1 MFSEIIGEPA
11 LNSNSIA
18 LQGQI
23 RISQRLLGKN
33 DSTISTAL
41 SAVVRYGEPGYR
53 LGKSGLL
60 NIWKDSTVPF
70 ASKCLSTLWWGHPDF
85 RQANKVY
92 SRSNIDSLNTSCLED
107 SLNSLQA
114 EKDFQ
119 EFKRGLENLYRRLN
133 KGGNLHM
140 ESIGT
145 SFFTKFFHFYFKAYP
160 LKSNPHYLPV
170 IADDIMRSAVF
181 AEMLDR
187 GEGVESVFNTIDA
200 TLRTYVGYTDKF
212 NNYASE
218 LGIDPFILEDV
229 LFNRSKGIGKAYV
242 NGFNGRTHL
251 PHWIAGSYNEKSQ
264 AAIVFNN
271 LTGETYLFEGPTASL
286 WNELLKY
293 DYEQGFRIDEICQ
306 KCGCGR
312 FDLLSFFKDLIDKR
326 ILADH
331 VSGKAELERIK
342 KSVNRTKRSFL
353 RSVKGVGNFHSV
365 FESVD
370 NDYRNLVES
379 QGIPLAASI
388 ELTYACNEACV
399 HCYNPNSPRE
409 GGLGTQKTKPTGEM
423 TAVEYFPVLDDMKR
437 MGVTKIVFTGG
448 DPFMKKDLMKI
459 LRYAHN
465 LKFAFSVYTNG
476 QALSSNPKLYE
487 ELRDLYPQYVGLS
500 VYSTIPEIH
509 DSITRRKGSC
519 EKTMQVAHWCCD
531 DAIGLQ
537 IKCPIMRA
545 NKDSYGKVFDFALS
559 VNGMPQFDVNI
570 TSSVDGDCFASE
582 KLRLSEEQ
590 LLEVL
595 KDPRIPLS
603 IENSIGAIDRQPD
616 MIFCGAGES
625 SFNLQPDGTV
635 SPCCAFPMDC
645 GNVKER
651 GLEEIWRNSEKLQKI
666 RMLRYRDSDICGK
679 ESYCKYCNR
688 CPGQSFVEH
697 GVPENH
703 SEDNCFL
710 AKVRY
715 HLVNNRRSSHPE

>member
-1 MFSEIIGEPA
+1 MLSDIIENYVQNDNAVPLNGQIQISRQYIGEDSPVISEA
-11 LNSNSIA
+11 LAAVDKYGHEGCRLEKN
-18 LQGQI
+18 G
-23 RISQRLLGKN
+23 LLGFWK
-33 DSTISTAL
+33 DDTIS
-41 SAVVRYGEPGYR
+41 
-53 LGKSGLL
+53 
-60 NIWKDSTVPF
+60 F
-70 ASKCLSTLWWGHPDF
+70 AAKCLATFWWGHPNHYVV
-85 RQANKVY
+85 RAVY
-92 SRSNIDSLNTSCLED
+92 SNDNLKILKSSYLEKAFCSLRETP
-107 SLNSLQA
+107 
-114 EKDFQ
+114 DFS
-119 EFKRGLENLYRRLN
+119 EFKTGLEALYRDFLPNGRFYLN
-133 KGGNLHM
+133 RVGV
-140 ESIGT
+140 
-145 SFFTKFFHFYFKAYP
+145 SFFTKLFHFFFASHP
-160 LKSNPHYLPV
+160 PKSNPNYLPV

-187 GEGVESVFNTIDA
+187 GENVLDIFNPKDA
-200 TLRTYVGYTDKF
+200 SLRSYVGYVDRF
-212 NNYASE
+212 NDYAATYK
-218 LGIDPFILEDV
+218 IDPFTLEDIV
-229 LFNRSKGIGKAYV
+229 FSMSRGIGKAYV
-242 NGFNGRTHL
+242 SGYNSRIVL
-251 PHWIAGSYNEKSQ
+251 PHWIAGSYNVKSQ

-271 LTGETYLFEGPTASL
+271 LAGETYLFEGPSAIL

-293 DYEQGFRIDEICQ
+293 DYERGFRIDEICQ

-331 VSGKAELERIK
+331 ISGKAELDRIK
-342 KSVNRTKRSFL
+342 KSVNKTKKAFL
-353 RSVKGVGNFHSV
+353 RSVKGISNFHSV

-370 NDYRNLVES
+370 NDYRNLVGS
-379 QGIPLAASI
+379 QGIPLTASI

-409 GGLGTQKTKPTGEM
+409 GGLGTQKTKPIGEM
-423 TAVEYFPVLDDMKR
+423 TAEEYFPVLDDMKK

-476 QALSSNPKLYE
+476 QALYSNPKLYE
-487 ELRDLYPQYVGLS
+487 ELKELYPQYVGLS

-519 EKTMQVAHWCCD
+519 EKTMEVARWCYD

-545 NKDSYGKVFDFALS
+545 NKDSYGTVFDFALS

-570 TSSVDGDCFASE
+570 TSSVDGDCFASQ

-603 IENSIGAIDRQPD
+603 IENSVGAIDRQPD
-616 MIFCGAGES
+616 MMFCGAGES

-651 GLEEIWRNSEKLQKI
+651 GLEEIWRNSEKLLKI

-710 AKVRY
+710 AKIRCE
-715 HLVNNRRSSHPE
+715 LAEIQEKLQS

>member
-1 MFSEIIGEPA
+1 MFAEIIGEPV
-11 LNSNSIA
+11 LKSKSIA
-18 LQGQI
+18 LSGQI
-23 RISQRLLGKN
+23 RISRRLIGEN
-33 DSTISTAL
+33 DSTFSIAL
-41 SAVVRYGEPGYR
+41 SSVVRYGEPGYR
-53 LGKSGLL
+53 LGKSALL
-60 NIWKDSTVPF
+60 EIWKDTTVPF
-70 ASKCLSTLWWGHPDF
+70 AAKCLSTLWWGHPDF
-85 RQANKVY
+85 RQANEVY
-92 SRSNIDSLNTSCLED
+92 SRTNIDLLNTPCLEE
-107 SLNSLQA
+107 SLRSLQV
-114 EKDFQ
+114 EEDFQ
-119 EFKRGLENLYRRLN
+119 EFKRGLENVYQRLN
-133 KGGNLHM
+133 YGGDLHM
-140 ESIGT
+140 KSIGP
-145 SFFTKFFHFYFKAYP
+145 SFFTKFFHFYFKAHP
-160 LKSNPHYLPV
+160 PISNPHYLPV
-170 IADDIMRSAVF
+170 IADYVIRSAVF
-181 AEMLDR
+181 AEILDK
-187 GEGVESVFNTIDA
+187 GENVESVFNAKEA

-212 NNYASE
+212 NAYAAWV
-218 LGIDPFILEDV
+218 GTDPFTLEDI
-229 LFNRSKGIGKAYV
+229 LFNHSKGIGKAYV
-242 NGFNGRTHL
+242 DGFNGRIHL
-251 PHWIAGSYNEKSQ
+251 PHWIAGSFNEKCQ

-271 LTGETYLFEGPTASL
+271 LAGETYLFEGPTAIL

-293 DYEQGFRIDEICQ
+293 DYEQGFKIDEICQ

-312 FDLLSFFKDLIDKR
+312 FDLLPFLKDLIDKR
-326 ILADH
+326 ILANR
-331 VSGKAELERIK
+331 VSRKTELDRIK
-342 KSVNRTKRSFL
+342 KSVNKRKRMFL
-353 RSVKGVGNFHSV
+353 RSVKGIGNFHSV
-365 FESVD
+365 FESAD
-370 NDYRNLVES
+370 NDYRNIVDS
-379 QGIPLAASI
+379 QGIPLVASI
-388 ELTYACNEACV
+388 ELTYACNEACI

-409 GGLGTQKTKPTGEM
+409 GGLGTKKTRPVGEM
-423 TAVEYFPVLDDMKR
+423 TAEEYLPVLDEMKR

-476 QALSSNPKLYE
+476 QVLYSDPGLYK
-487 ELRDLYPQYVGLS
+487 ELKELYPQYVGLS
-500 VYSTIPEIH
+500 IYSTIPEVH

-519 EKTMQVAHWCCD
+519 EKTMQVARQCCE

-570 TSSVDGDCFASE
+570 TSSVDGDCFASQ

-603 IENSIGAIDRQPD
+603 VENGVGAIDRQPD

-645 GNVKER
+645 GNVKEK
-651 GLEEIWRNSEKLQKI
+651 GLEDIWVHSEKLRRI
-666 RMLRYRDSDICGK
+666 RALRYRDSDICGK

-703 SEDNCFL
+703 CDDNCFL
-710 AKVRY
+710 AKIRCE
-715 HLVNNRRSSHPE
+715 LADKQEKLTP